1 MTQLEENTLMLVN
14 TLEYYP
20 GHTSEEIK
28 EFADWLKNISI
39 FGVETWLSN
48 GIRKDYI
55 RDKVNKDGKII
66 YFCTA
71 RGKKE
76 RDKQFG
82 T

>member
-1 MTQLEENTLMLVN
+1 MTQLEESTLMLVT

-20 GHTSEEIK
+20 GKTSEEIK
-28 EFADWLKNISI
+28 SIADWLKNVSI

-48 GIRKDYI
+48 GVKKGYI
-55 RDKVNKDGKII
+55 RDKVNKNGEII

-82 T
+82 